1 MSLLDWFLAPEAP
14 GATIVIMLICF
25 AIALA
30 NSTVNRLLISKFV
43 GWQHYLTMQ
52 ADLAEYR
59 SQTTQALRSR
69 DQKSLE
75 KLKKKETEIMNMQKK
90 MLKPQMLL
98 FALSFSYIFI
108 WLFVLGPTYGGNTV
122 AFFPGLEF
130 IDGGRLNVF
139 YWYFICSFALGT
151 IASRLLGIMRIE

>member
-1 MSLLDWFLAPEAP
+1 MMSLFDWFLSPEAP
-14 GATIVIMLICF
+14 GATIMIMLICF

-30 NSTVNRLLISKFV
+30 NSTVNRLLISKFI
-43 GWQHYLTMQ
+43 GWQSYLTMQ
-52 ADLAEYR
+52 ADLADYR

-69 DQKSLE
+69 DQKSME
-75 KLKKKETEIMNMQKK
+75 KLKKKEMEIMNMQKK

-122 AFFPGLEF
+122 AFLPGF
-130 IDGGRLNVF
+130 GRLDVF
-139 YWYFICSFALGT
+139 LWYFICSFALGT
-151 IASRLLGIMRIE
+151 VASRVLGIMRIE